1 MVPSYMGPESGPL
14 CKRARVWKANQ
25 LSTVVNFDI
34 SREISLVPVS
44 LLNEIAQ
51 SISTFTHKITS

>member
-25 LSTVVNFDI
+25 LSTVDNFDI
-34 SREISLVPVS
+34 SREISLVTC
-44 LLNEIAQ
+44 I
-51 SISTFTHKITS
+51 IIK